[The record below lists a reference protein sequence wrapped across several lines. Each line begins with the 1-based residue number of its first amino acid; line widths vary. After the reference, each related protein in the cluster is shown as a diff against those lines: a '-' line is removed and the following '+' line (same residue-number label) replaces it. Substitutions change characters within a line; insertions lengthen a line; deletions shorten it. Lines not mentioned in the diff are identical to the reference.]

1 MIWTIAALYRFT
13 PIAKPEAFCIELR
26 EELPKHGI
34 IGTLLVA
41 SEGINGT
48 LAGTPEALEVL
59 LDILSRRCGL
69 PRDQVKFSHSE
80 TQPFGKLRI
89 KYKQEIITFKQPQ
102 ANPNEVVGQYVEAK
116 NWNALMS
123 DPDVLVLDTRN
134 TYETAFGTFDG
145 AVVPDIEKF
154 TEFAEYV
161 RSAMQAEKKKKIAMF
176 CTGGI
181 RCEKASSFMMTE
193 GFPEVYHLKGG
204 ILKYLEEVPQGE
216 SRWQG
221 ECYVFDERVAVG
233 HGLKPRN

>member
-1 MIWTIAALYRFT
+1 MTWTIAALYRFT
-13 PIAKPEAFCIELR
+13 PIAKPEALCIELR
-26 EELPKHGI
+26 EILPKYGI

-48 LAGTPEALEVL
+48 MAATPEGIDALL
-59 LDILSRRCGL
+59 AILADRCGL
-69 PRDQVKFSHSE
+69 PREDVKFSHSE
-80 TQPFGKLRI
+80 AMPFGKLRI

-102 ANPNEVVGQYVEAK
+102 ADPNRIVGQYVEPQD
-116 NWNALMS
+116 WNALMN

-134 TYETAFGTFDG
+134 TYETSFGTFEG

-154 TEFAEYV
+154 TEFADYV
-161 RSAMQAEKKKKIAMF
+161 RSAMKADKKKKIAMF

-181 RCEKASSFMMTE
+181 RCEKASSFMRTE

-204 ILKYLEEVPQGE
+204 ILKYLEEIPAEQ
-216 SRWQG
+216 SKWQG
-221 ECYVFDERVAVG
+221 ECFVFDERVAVG

>member
-1 MIWTIAALYRFT
+1 MTWTIAALYRFT
-13 PIAKPEAFCIELR
+13 PIAKPEALCIELR
-26 EELPKHGI
+26 QTLPAYGL

-48 LAGTPEALEVL
+48 MAGTPEAIDAL
-59 LDILSRRCGL
+59 LTILAERCGL
-69 PRDQVKFSHSE
+69 PREDVKFSHSDE
-80 TQPFGKLRI
+80 APFGKLRI

-102 ANPNEVVGQYVEAK
+102 ADPSKIVGEYVEAK
-116 NWNALMS
+116 DWNALMA

-161 RSAMQAEKKKKIAMF
+161 RTAMQAEKKKKIAMF

-181 RCEKASSFMMTE
+181 RCEKASSFMRTE
-193 GFPEVYHLKGG
+193 GFDEVYHLKGG
-204 ILKYLEEVPQGE
+204 ILKYIEDVPAAQ
-216 SRWQG
+216 SKWQG

-233 HGLKPRN
+233 QGLKPRK